1 MRKPKLIILSGCP
14 GVGKSTLSK
23 LYADRHPMALNLDI
37 DTLWFMMG
45 QWEASRPTSHTQ
57 KMKLAYALAA
67 AHLASGFDVI
77 VAQHLE
83 KEAYHVEFANLAKTH
98 GATCIE
104 ILLRNNLDVAIERFI
119 KRGKASGHPSGFR
132 PGGIVDTGGR
142 ERHIA
147 LMHKQVDEV
156 ASARTD
162 IKIITVVEGEVE
174 ATYGRIMEHIKR
186 KTK

>member
-1 MRKPKLIILSGCP
+1 
-14 GVGKSTLSK
+14 
-23 LYADRHPMALNLDI
+23 MALNLDI

-57 KMKLAYALAA
+57 KMKLAYALAST
-67 AHLASGFDVI
+67 HLEAGFDVI

-83 KEAYHVEFANLAKTH
+83 KEKYHVEFAKIAKAT
-98 GATCIE
+98 GAVCIE

-119 KRGKASGHPSGFR
+119 KRGIASGYPSGFR

-147 LMHKQVDEV
+147 LMHKQVEEI
-156 ASARTD
+156 ASGRTD
-162 IKIITVVEGEVE
+162 IKIIDVVDGEVE
-174 ATYGRIMEHIKR
+174 ATYGRIMEYIKR